1 MWAGSARGDR
11 VSNETDS
18 FIQEVD
24 ERVREDKVLAFFKR
38 WGVLLAIV
46 VGAVILGIAG
56 WQFWRDSQTNAARGQ
71 ADAYAAAQQLARD
84 GNLDDAKT
92 AFENLSNEGPRTY
105 RVMAQMEHAAVLE
118 AQGDLQGALTGFDA
132 AAEAATDPIMKRT
145 AQMRAAYIVAETQ
158 DFQAVQAR
166 LNPLIGGGGQI
177 GVLAQELLA
186 VEAWEAGDLALA
198 RQTLDAVSL
207 AFDAPESVRQR
218 AQVAL
223 AVIGPAPAAATPEES
238 AAPAPAA
245 PAQ

>member
-1 MWAGSARGDR
+1 LEPGAQGDR
-11 VSNETDS
+11 VTNETDS

-46 VGAVILGIAG
+46 VGAGILGIGA
-56 WQFWRDSQTNAARGQ
+56 WQWWQANQISTARSQ

-92 AFENLSNEGPRTY
+92 AFENLSNEGPRAY
-105 RVMAQMEHAAVLE
+105 RVMAQMERAAVLE

-132 AAEAATDPIMKRT
+132 AAEAASDPIMQRT

-158 DFQAVQAR
+158 DFQAVQTR
-166 LNPLIGGGGQI
+166 LAPIIEGGGQI

-198 RQTLDAVSL
+198 RQTLDAISL

-218 AQVAL
+218 AEVAL
-223 AVIGPAPAAATPEES
+223 AVIGPAPAAATSEES

>member
-1 MWAGSARGDR
+1 M
-11 VSNETDS
+11 SNETDS

-24 ERVREDKVLAFFKR
+24 ERVREDKVLSFFKR
-38 WGVLLAIV
+38 WGVLIGIIV
-46 VGAVILGIAG
+46 GIVILGIGG
-56 WQFWRDSQTNAARGQ
+56 WQFWRDQQTNSARGQ
-71 ADAYAAAQQLARD
+71 ADAYAAAQQLARE

-92 AFENLSNEGPRTY
+92 AFENLSNEGPATY

-132 AAEAATDPIMKRT
+132 AAEAASDPIMKRT

-158 DFQAVQAR
+158 DFQAVQTR
-166 LNPLIGGGGQI
+166 LTPLIEGGGQI

-186 VEAWEAGDLALA
+186 VEAWEAGDVALA
-198 RQTLDAVSL
+198 RQTLDAISL

-223 AVIGPAPAAATPEES
+223 AVLGPAPAVATSEES

>member
-1 MWAGSARGDR
+1 MT
-11 VSNETDS
+11 NETDS

-24 ERVREDKVLAFFKR
+24 ERVREDKVMAFFKR
-38 WGVLLAIV
+38 WGILIAIV
-46 VGAVILGIAG
+46 VGIGIAAIGG
-56 WQFWRDSQTNAARGQ
+56 WQIWKEVQTNSARGQ

-92 AFENLSNEGPRTY
+92 AFENLSNEGPRSY

-118 AQGDLQGALTGFDA
+118 MQGDLQGALTGFDA
-132 AAEAATDPIMKRT
+132 AAEAASDPIMKRS

-166 LNPLIGGGGQI
+166 LTPLIAEGGQI

-186 VEAWEAGDLALA
+186 VEAWEAGDLTLA
-198 RQTLDAVSL
+198 RTTLDSISL

-218 AQVAL
+218 AQLAL
-223 AVIGPAPAAATPEES
+223 AVLGPAPAAATSEES

>member
-1 MWAGSARGDR
+1 M
-11 VSNETDS
+11 SNETDS

-24 ERVREDKVLAFFKR
+24 ERVREDKVMAFFKR

-46 VGAVILGIAG
+46 VGVGIAG
-56 WQFWRDSQTNAARGQ
+56 VAGWQWWKSYQVSTARSQ

-92 AFENLSNEGPRTY
+92 AFENLGNEGPRTY
-105 RVMAQMEHAAVLE
+105 RVMAQMERAAVLE
-118 AQGDLQGALTGFDA
+118 AQGDLQGALAGFDA
-132 AAEAATDPIMKRT
+132 AAEAASDPIMKRT

-158 DFQAVQAR
+158 DFDAVRAR
-166 LNPLIGGGGQI
+166 LAPIIEGGGQI
-177 GVLAQELLA
+177 GMLAQELLA
-186 VEAWEAGDLALA
+186 VEAWEAGDLTLA
-198 RQTLDAVSL
+198 RQTLDAISL

-223 AVIGPAPAAATPEES
+223 AVIGPAPEAEPSDES

>member
-1 MWAGSARGDR
+1 MT
-11 VSNETDS
+11 NETDS

-24 ERVREDKVLAFFKR
+24 ERVREDKVLTFFKR
-38 WGVLLAIV
+38 WGVLIAIV
-46 VGAVILGIAG
+46 LGVGIAGIAG
-56 WQFWRDSQTNAARGQ
+56 WQIWKEVQSNTARGQ

-105 RVMAQMEHAAVLE
+105 RVMAQMEHSAVLE
-118 AQGDLQGALTGFDA
+118 SQGDLQGALAGFDA

-158 DFQAVQAR
+158 DFAAVQAR
-166 LNPLIGGGGQI
+166 LAPIIEGGGQI

-186 VEAWEAGDLALA
+186 VEAWEAGDLPLA

-223 AVIGPAPAAATPEES
+223 AVIGPAPAAATTEES

>member
-1 MWAGSARGDR
+1 
-11 VSNETDS
+11 VTNETDS

-24 ERVREDKVLAFFKR
+24 ERVREDKVLTFFKR
-38 WGVLLAIV
+38 WGVLIAIV
-46 VGAVILGIAG
+46 LGVGIAGIAG
-56 WQFWRDSQTNAARGQ
+56 WQIWKEVQSNTARGQ

-105 RVMAQMEHAAVLE
+105 RVMAQMEHSAVLE
-118 AQGDLQGALTGFDA
+118 SQGDLQGALAGFDA

-158 DFQAVQAR
+158 DFAAVQAR
-166 LNPLIGGGGQI
+166 LAPIIEGGGQI

-186 VEAWEAGDLALA
+186 VEAWEAGDLPLA

-223 AVIGPAPAAATPEES
+223 AVIGPAPAAATTEES